1 MPVFGITVELFNK
14 KNKIMADNKNN
25 SGRPDRD
32 RISLSEDYEVRD
44 WSKKFGVSPEELKKA
59 VKQVGSNA
67 RDVEAYL
74 KKAKQ

>member
-59 VKQVGSNA
+59 VKQVGSNT

-74 KKAKQ
+74 KKGKQ